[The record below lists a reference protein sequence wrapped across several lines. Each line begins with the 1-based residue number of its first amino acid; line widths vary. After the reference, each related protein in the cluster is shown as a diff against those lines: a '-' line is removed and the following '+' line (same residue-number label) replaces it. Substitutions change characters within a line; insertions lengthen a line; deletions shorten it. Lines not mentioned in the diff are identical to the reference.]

1 MLVGKRGEMVL
12 EEQLKFRPVG
22 MGEGGRGAE
31 KLCLPSTQPKNTR
44 NFLFLAVVFKDVTVH

>member
-1 MLVGKRGEMVL
+1 MVL

-31 KLCLPSTQPKNTR
+31 KPCLLSTQSPRIPET
-44 NFLFLAVVFKDVTVH
+44 LFLAVVFKDVTVH